1 MILRPLTKEF
11 TIYCTV
17 SVEETLYRSYMF
29 SVYGWLEIRIRMLAE
44 NFRPFFHRNLMK
56 GSALINGH
64 LGLEKQ
70 LIYFF

>member
-1 MILRPLTKEF
+1 
-11 TIYCTV
+11 
-17 SVEETLYRSYMF
+17 MF